1 MPPPSRM
8 DSDPSRLTTFP
19 VPGFFSSTMQLVRES
34 TIGSNSGDSAASG
47 VKSNPPLSASQY
59 WMPDHLCKVCYDCG
73 ASFSLFRRRHH
84 CRLCGQIFCYEC
96 SGHFIDGAPHGFSGL
111 IRICNFCARYV
122 NASIETKRRASLRSS
137 SSSVANLPSRQP
149 SLNDLNAA
157 PPPPPHS
164 MSSLPVTS
172 PLLFSPVNPNAAVG
186 FNSVSTSAEHKDAL
200 ASDMGSPQDLET
212 DDAAASGSQQV
223 PVDGASAATGRPKLA
238 TISSTDSMD
247 YSGDPTAAI
256 VTERVIKPR
265 TSLSR
270 RRRSS
275 VELLGAIEAGGFLEG
290 ETLSPAAPSAPAPR
304 THRPSLTRE
313 ALSFRLKSEI
323 HTQREIVL
331 DRYMQG
337 AHGRIRTGIQRA
349 VDRVAKHFVDDGLEV
364 KRLTSTLEDMA
375 FVVTGHLL
383 FSMNFRSPNGFN
395 YAQLVKVK
403 SIATA
408 TANSSGP
415 PSSGSSSSGARLGKD
430 RYSFTWLAGTV
441 CRKHLTHKQM
451 ARQIANPRILLLAC
465 GISYDRSF
473 DASGGGNNGKLS
485 SLDTL
490 IEQERSYMG
499 ILVDKIARLE
509 PDVIFVEHSVSRHA
523 QELLHARGIAI
534 VLNVKRATLERIARH
549 TDAVLLPSVENIDQ
563 AEPDLVIGSCRAFY
577 VRTFSVAHDPED
589 VKTAQGTPPLPTMM
603 GIPPRSRNEAYMYLD
618 GCDPLNGCTVL
629 ITGPTKKKLRILK
642 SLMRSVLFMTYRL
655 LLEAHVLSDLDI
667 GVSAG
672 CLPSALED
680 RERVVWCTVATLREQ
695 DAMPGKPR
703 FYQCSLAKHI
713 GIATYLDDDVSFGNY
728 LLKEMEGLFL
738 RCNNPKCSYMM
749 VDHVQTY
756 SCRVGTITVSFEE
769 LPDDVKAPTE
779 TATSDNADERELH
792 VLGALASRA
801 THFNPRSNT
810 DEVPGCPTIIYWRW
824 CNECSGVV
832 SPFVPLQKHAYKYS
846 FARLLEVFFSEKE
859 QLPPASMG
867 PLGSSAPYRSSACS
881 HETMESHVLFF
892 LVDNLVARMELSKRV
907 AVSLTNNTHRRPIA
921 QRRRRSISGPNADGG
936 NHSTQTELCQAIVR
950 KRRDALRD
958 AFNGLAAQLSEQ
970 IAGIQQV
977 IEECDAQSD
986 VCMYL
991 LVQVAAVKKVIQDDH
1006 AAMRDKL
1013 NDPEEEAVENHTK
1026 PMAPAGLSSID
1037 PLVVKRVIVTD
1048 QLQRELYVTAC
1059 KWIGEL
1065 SQLHKQIKEH
1075 LSRDSNSIS
1084 SVPPSPFSLST
1095 FSFSGT
1101 PTTMSPAQSPRR
1113 GPATPKSRSISRAQ
1127 SESVGERT
1135 LPPLPPSA
1143 VVESELASINGSDQ
1157 QDPTSKS
1164 TSMLGS
1170 PRGKKQSFASSSSSI
1185 GPAATAAAAALR
1197 ASGIKSESKETGW
1210 KSVLWD
1216 IYRAIGRSTAGDEFH
1231 FQLPRELIAGH
1242 PSLQTNEDGPVV
1254 LVNENEPIT
1263 CVAYALRSRTHAE
1276 LLRDSRAAVRKEVEM
1291 LDSDGAA
1298 SDRTPLTSVTEGAS
1312 LCWTRDE
1319 LTARSNTTL
1328 KLAFAD
1334 NPDHLARV
1342 ASASGESWEFSV
1354 LGYFPMQFAA
1364 LRGLLYGSDED
1375 FLFSIAHV
1383 NNWEALGGK
1392 SGASFYRTVDDRFVV
1407 KHISSTELQS
1417 FLDVLP
1423 GYFKYMARV
1432 HFDGEDSVLSKTVGM
1447 YQTTITRKDTGQ
1459 KSVYNIVVMEN
1470 AFFQRQIART
1480 FDLKGSSRNRYVK
1493 PSPDGKVPGVLLD
1506 GNLMELHE
1514 GHPVGVLVEDYEMLF
1529 RALRNDTQFLTSIN
1543 IVDFS
1548 LVAGFGGDHA
1558 ESSKYTQMTVGIID
1572 YLRQFDLI
1580 KRVESV
1586 SKSVGM
1592 IAGQSSPT
1600 IIEPALYS
1608 KRFMD
1613 AMTRYFM
1620 PVTPISSNRNE
1631 AIILE

>member
-1 MPPPSRM
+1 MLQATDGSSAEDQAPPASAASSRSMPPHSRM

-34 TIGSNSGDSAASG
+34 TIGSTSGDSVASTA
-47 VKSNPPLSASQY
+47 KSNPPLSASQY

-149 SLNDLNAA
+149 SLSDLSAGPSA
-157 PPPPPHS
+157 PPHS

-172 PLLFSPVNPNAAVG
+172 PLLFSPVNPHAAAG
-186 FNSVSTSAEHKDAL
+186 FSLEDKDATASDLGSPRELQTDEAAESVSQRPSEEDSSA
-200 ASDMGSPQDLET
+200 MTMPT
-212 DDAAASGSQQV
+212 
-223 PVDGASAATGRPKLA
+223 PPKLA
-238 TISSTDSMD
+238 TILSTDSMD
-247 YSGDPTAAI
+247 YSGDPTAAV

-265 TSLSR
+265 ASLSR

-275 VELLGAIEAGGFLEG
+275 VELLGAIEAGGFLDSE
-290 ETLSPAAPSAPAPR
+290 SAAAAAPSAPAAR

-337 AHGRIRTGIQRA
+337 AHARIRTGIQRA

-408 TANSSGP
+408 TASSSGP

-451 ARQIANPRILLLAC
+451 ARQIANPRLLLLAC

-473 DASGGGNNGKLS
+473 DANGGSNGKLS

-523 QELLHARGIAI
+523 QELLRARGVAI

-549 TDAVLLPSVENIDQ
+549 TDAVVLPSVENIDQ
-563 AEPDLVIGSCRAFY
+563 ADPDEVIGSCRAFY
-577 VRTFSVAHDPED
+577 VRTFSVAHDPD
-589 VKTAQGTPPLPTMM
+589 DAKAHQGTPPLPTMM
-603 GIPPRSRNEAYMYLD
+603 GVPPRSRNEAYMYLD

-672 CLPSALED
+672 SLPSALED

-695 DAMPGKPR
+695 DAMVGKPR

-713 GIATYLDDDVSFGNY
+713 GIATYLDDDISFGNY

-756 SCRVGTITVSFEE
+756 SCRVGMITVSFEE
-769 LPDDVKAPTE
+769 LPDDVKAPTD
-779 TATSDNADERELH
+779 APSGDNADEHELH
-792 VLGALASRA
+792 VLGALA

-824 CNECSGVV
+824 CSECGRVV

-859 QLPPASMG
+859 QLPPSSMG
-867 PLGSSAPYRSSACS
+867 PLGSSAPYRSHAC
-881 HETMESHVLFF
+881 HHGTMESHVLFF
-892 LVDNLVARMELSKRV
+892 LVGNLVARMELAKRV
-907 AVSLTNNTHRRPIA
+907 AVSLTNNTQRRPAA
-921 QRRRRSISGPNADGG
+921 QRRRRSISGPNGDGG
-936 NHSTQTELCQAIVR
+936 LQSTQTELCQAIVE
-950 KRRDALRD
+950 KRRTALRD
-958 AFNGLAAQLSEQ
+958 AFNGLVAQLSEQ

-991 LVQVAAVKKVIQDDH
+991 LVQVAAVKKIIEEDH
-1006 AAMRDKL
+1006 AAMRGKL
-1013 NDPEEEAVENHTK
+1013 NDQEEEHVLTTAQ
-1026 PMAPAGLSSID
+1026 PGAQSSID
-1037 PLVVKRVIVTD
+1037 PQVVKRVIVTD

-1075 LSRDSNSIS
+1075 LSRDSNS
-1084 SVPPSPFSLST
+1084 
-1095 FSFSGT
+1095 
-1101 PTTMSPAQSPRR
+1101 
-1113 GPATPKSRSISRAQ
+1113 
-1127 SESVGERT
+1127 
-1135 LPPLPPSA
+1135 
-1143 VVESELASINGSDQ
+1143 
-1157 QDPTSKS
+1157 
-1164 TSMLGS
+1164 
-1170 PRGKKQSFASSSSSI
+1170 
-1185 GPAATAAAAALR
+1185 
-1197 ASGIKSESKETGW
+1197 TGW

-1216 IYRAIGRSTAGDEFH
+1216 IYRAIGRSTAGDEFQ
-1231 FQLPRELIAGH
+1231 FQLPRELVAGH
-1242 PSLQTNEDGPVV
+1242 PSLQSNEDGPVV

-1263 CVAYALRSRTHAE
+1263 C
-1276 LLRDSRAAVRKEVEM
+1276 
-1291 LDSDGAA
+1291 
-1298 SDRTPLTSVTEGAS
+1298 
-1312 LCWTRDE
+1312 
-1319 LTARSNTTL
+1319 
-1328 KLAFAD
+1328 
-1334 NPDHLARV
+1334 
-1342 ASASGESWEFSV
+1342 
-1354 LGYFPMQFAA
+1354 FAA

-1383 NNWEALGGK
+1383 NMWETLGGK

-1459 KSVYNIVVMEN
+1459 KSAHNIVVMEN
-1470 AFFQRQIART
+1470 AFFQKQIGRT

-1493 PSPDGKVPGVLLD
+1493 CAADGKAPGVLLD

-1548 LVAGFGGDHA
+1548 LVAGFGGDNA
-1558 ESSKYTQMTVGIID
+1558 DSTKFSQMTVGIID